1 MTTPLEIKIEK
12 AKYSSR
18 SQIDFNNLDFG
29 RYHTDHMYI
38 VDYNLGA
45 WQNHRIIPFQNISI
59 SPATAALHYGQTV
72 FEGFKAHRSKKT
84 GEILLFRPE
93 KHWERMNKSLARLC
107 MPSVPYDM
115 FMEGVK
121 AITKLDK
128 DWVPTTDGA
137 SLYYRPFA
145 FATDAYIRVRP
156 SDNYYF
162 ILFCSPVAA
171 YFSGKLNVKIESL
184 YVRSAEGGIG
194 YSKAGG
200 NYAASLLPAK
210 LASEKGYQQ
219 IMWTDAKEH
228 KYIEETGASNVMF
241 IIGDTLVT
249 PALSSSILDGVTRDS
264 ILTIARDWG
273 MKVEERKIS
282 VEEVINGIKDG
293 SVKEAFGTGTAAVIS
308 PINIISYQDVDYQ
321 LPQPDSNSFS
331 TKMTKALN
339 DIKYGLADD
348 PYGWIVKV

>member
-1 MTTPLEIKIEK
+1 
-12 AKYSSR
+12 
-18 SQIDFNNLDFG
+18 
-29 RYHTDHMYI
+29 
-38 VDYNLGA
+38 
-45 WQNHRIIPFQNISI
+45 
-59 SPATAALHYGQTV
+59 
-72 FEGFKAHRSKKT
+72 
-84 GEILLFRPE
+84 
-93 KHWERMNKSLARLC
+93 
-107 MPSVPYDM
+107 
-115 FMEGVK
+115 MEGVK